1 MTLTPKQQQLVTQIR
16 GRALRPLARLLRA
29 IDDGDPD
36 AELMISA
43 LWPHGG
49 QAHIVGITGPPGAG
63 KSTLVSSLVRAWRAA
78 GKTVAVLAVDPSS
91 PFTGGA
97 LLGDRVRMMEH
108 ATDEGVFIRSVA
120 TRGALGGLG
129 PSTLEQV
136 AVLDAAGYD
145 IVLVETVG
153 VGQDEVDIV
162 RAAHTTVVV
171 EVPGLGDAVQAMKA
185 GILEIA
191 DVFVVN
197 KADRPG
203 AQTTV
208 ADLRRLGMLAPR
220 RDGWRVPVHPVVA
233 LRGTGIS
240 AVIEDLA
247 RHRPVGQRSDKATQR
262 ALHSIRR
269 ARRQRLDARLEPW
282 LHTDPTGR
290 ALVEQVAKRQV
301 SPREAAS
308 RCP

>member
-1 MTLTPKQQQLVTQIR
+1 MNPQDEQLVAEVR
-16 GRALRPLARLLRA
+16 RRSLRPLGRLLRD
-29 IDDGDPD
+29 IDDGVD
-36 AELMISA
+36 AINPVVRA

-49 QAHIVGITGPPGAG
+49 HAHIVGITGPPGAG
-63 KSTLVSSLVRAWRAA
+63 KSTLVSALITGWRAR

-97 LLGDRVRMMEH
+97 LLGDRVRMMQH

-129 PSTLEQV
+129 PSTLEQ
-136 AVLDAAGYD
+136 AGVLDAAGFD
-145 IVLVETVG
+145 VVVIETVG

-162 RAAHTTVVV
+162 RAAHSTVVV

-191 DVFVVN
+191 DIFVVN

-208 ADLRRLGMLAPR
+208 ADLRRLGMMAPR
-220 RDGWRVPVHPVVA
+220 QDGWRVPVHAVVA
-233 LRGTGIS
+233 LQGTGVD
-240 AVIEDLA
+240 ALLDDLE
-247 RHRPVGQRSDKATQR
+247 RHRPVGQQGDRAQAR
-262 ALHSIRR
+262 ALHGIRR
-269 ARRQRLDARLEPW
+269 ARRQRLDGQLEPW
-282 LHTDPTGR
+282 LHTTEAGR
-290 ALVEQVAKRQV
+290 ALVADVVARRL
-301 SPREAAS
+301 SPREAALL
-308 RCP
+308 CP